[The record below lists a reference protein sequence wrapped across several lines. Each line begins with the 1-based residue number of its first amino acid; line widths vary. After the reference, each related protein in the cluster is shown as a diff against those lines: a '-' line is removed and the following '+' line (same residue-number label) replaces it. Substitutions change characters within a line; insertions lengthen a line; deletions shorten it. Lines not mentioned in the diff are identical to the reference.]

1 MWTEKEKSACE
12 EKEKTKC
19 EEKEKNET
27 CVDV

>member
-19 EEKEKNET
+19 EEKEKNDT